1 MGPRVGIGGSRAL
14 PYHKVSSPLLWR
26 RFRVAYQI
34 IESLAIGLWYA
45 MCIPESAYKFF
56 LVRCPLLAAVTSDM
70 RCIGRHNL

>member
-34 IESLAIGLWYA
+34 IESLAISLWYA
-45 MCIPESAYKFF
+45 MHSGIRLRVF
-56 LVRCPLLAAVTSDM
+56 LGPVPPFGCRDL
-70 RCIGRHNL
+70 